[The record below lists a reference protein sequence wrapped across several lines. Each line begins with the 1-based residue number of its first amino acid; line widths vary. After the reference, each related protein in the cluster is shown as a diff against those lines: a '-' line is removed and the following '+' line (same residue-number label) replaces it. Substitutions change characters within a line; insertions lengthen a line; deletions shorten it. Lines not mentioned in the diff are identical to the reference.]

1 MKKGLKLKVRKF
13 REVIPTF
20 VEVTGEKLGRG
31 PFCPLSPILK
41 SFKRTYDEGEVEL
54 KYHDHITKNNREPTN

>member
-41 SFKRTYDEGEVEL
+41 RFKRTYDEGEVEL
-54 KYHDHITKNNREPTN
+54 KYHDHTTKNNREPTN